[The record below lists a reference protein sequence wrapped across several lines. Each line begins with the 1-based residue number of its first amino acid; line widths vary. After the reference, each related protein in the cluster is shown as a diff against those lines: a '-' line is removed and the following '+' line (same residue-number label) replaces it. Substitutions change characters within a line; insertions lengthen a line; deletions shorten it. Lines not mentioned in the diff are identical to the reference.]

1 MPKALGTMNFIK
13 LFKKLLQ
20 QNISGAIIRVLL
32 EFYFSQNVSIFGV
45 LFFILLDLQMV
56 LGKEVQLRY
65 NFLWVYTD
73 VVFKMQ
79 RGS

>member
-32 EFYFSQNVSIFGV
+32 EFCFSQNVSIFGV
-45 LFFILLDLQMV
+45 LFFRPANGVRQRSAASLQFFV
-56 LGKEVQLRY
+56 GLY
-65 NFLWVYTD
+65 
-73 VVFKMQ
+73 
-79 RGS
+79 